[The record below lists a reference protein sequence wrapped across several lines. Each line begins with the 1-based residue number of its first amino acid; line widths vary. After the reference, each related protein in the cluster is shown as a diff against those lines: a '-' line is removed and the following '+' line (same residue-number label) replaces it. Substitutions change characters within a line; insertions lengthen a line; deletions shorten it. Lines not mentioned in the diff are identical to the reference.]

1 MSTTDLI
8 YFRKLYNDSI
18 VPVRATPCAAAFDLY
33 AYEDTI
39 ITGGAGN
46 IMVSTGVAVQL
57 PRGTYG
63 RIAMRSGLAAREHL
77 SVSAGVIDRDYT
89 GEIKVLVF
97 CSKVL
102 DTTPTNKGLLLP
114 HTYSTKER
122 AVCAADCRKN
132 KRGCGSADHYNA
144 PDRTIHTRWIWVD
157 RVILN
162 YNGNLPRVGLGSGEV
177 IFCNLFVASRL
188 LY

>member
-114 HTYSTKER
+114 HTYTI
-122 AVCAADCRKN
+122 RKN
-132 KRGCGSADHYNA
+132 ERFAQLIVEKISEAAGQQITTTRPIEQSIHDGFGS
-144 PDRTIHTRWIWVD
+144 T
-157 RVILN
+157 
-162 YNGNLPRVGLGSGEV
+162 GS
-177 IFCNLFVASRL
+177 
-188 LY
+188 Y